1 MQKPIAKV
9 AFYLPCR
16 TPGLK
21 RIKSGLAF
29 LLQTDLYSG
38 ALFIQICLGWNLYL
52 STLLMLAVTAVYT
65 IAGEAKGPCAKSQAL
80 SPGWSPAGL

>member
-1 MQKPIAKV
+1 MQNRIAKV
-9 AFYLPCR
+9 AVYLPCR
-16 TPGLK
+16 TPALK
-21 RIKSGLAF
+21 RITSRLAF

-65 IAGEAKGPCAKSQAL
+65 IAGEAKRPWAKSRAL
-80 SPGWSPAGL
+80 SPGWSPPGL